1 MQAVVLI
8 ENEEIIVNDVDRIAF
23 NVDLSTGVAGLVSIT
38 LLKGTEAK
46 GFFNIENIK
55 GVWLEDF

>member
-8 ENEEIIVNDVDRIAF
+8 ENEKIIVNDVDRIAS
-23 NVDLSTGVAGLVSIT
+23 NVDLSTGVAGLASIT

-55 GVWLEDF
+55 RVWLEDF

>member
-8 ENEEIIVNDVDRIAF
+8 DDEKIVVDDVNRIAF
-23 NVDLSTGVAGLVSIT
+23 NADLSTGAVGLISIT

-55 GVWLEDF
+55 GVWVEDF